1 MGDGIDTI
9 DDTKADNNILRF
21 GAGVNSNNITLNLGS
36 LLLNLGNG
44 DAIHIEGFDSQDAL
58 NSSSISSF
66 EFDDGSVLSVSDL
79 LARGFDLD
87 GTAGDDTIFGTNLTD
102 RINGF
107 AGNETLLLVRERS
120 EAANNSNY
128 ANVFERRAA

>member
-1 MGDGIDTI
+1 M
-9 DDTKADNNILRF
+9 DTKADNDILRF
-21 GAGVNSNNITLNLGS
+21 GAGVNSNNIKLKLGS
-36 LLLNLGNG
+36 LLLDLGNG

-87 GTAGDDTIFGTNLTD
+87 GTAGDDDLFG
-102 RINGF
+102 
-107 AGNETLLLVRERS
+107 RS
-120 EAANNSNY
+120 KCEAANDVRYES
-128 ANVFERRAA
+128 ERGAA